1 MFRNNQ
7 YSKTNKHSLN
17 CVGVS
22 IKKLLMYKLDQ
33 YLQPYLVHN
42 LTLSELQ
49 KYEVGFLNHNSPYA
63 QYFPDQVAI
72 PGTHIPT
79 LQEVVDYVDQTS
91 NRKVKYQIEIKNDP
105 EHPGW
110 TSSPQEFAN
119 KLYTFLKKNKM
130 IDRVEIQSFD
140 WEPLYYLQKLDSKIK
155 TAYLLVGKED
165 KVRMLNQD
173 PKIAGLWSGGK
184 LLKDYNGSIPQMI
197 KALGGSCYE
206 PEDVE
211 LTKHDLEE
219 AHKLGL
225 KVVVWTWPEHSGK
238 AFNPVVVQKLIDWG
252 VDGIITDDP
261 ARLNSMLAARYMH
274 VPKQY
279 INAK

>member
-1 MFRNNQ
+1 
-7 YSKTNKHSLN
+7 
-17 CVGVS
+17 
-22 IKKLLMYKLDQ
+22 
-33 YLQPYLVHN
+33 
-42 LTLSELQ
+42 
-49 KYEVGFLNHNSPYA
+49 
-63 QYFPDQVAI
+63 
-72 PGTHIPT
+72 
-79 LQEVVDYVDQTS
+79 
-91 NRKVKYQIEIKNDP
+91 
-105 EHPGW
+105 
-110 TSSPQEFAN
+110 
-119 KLYTFLKKNKM
+119 
-130 IDRVEIQSFD
+130 
-140 WEPLYYLQKLDSKIK
+140 
-155 TAYLLVGKED
+155 
-165 KVRMLNQD
+165 MLNQD

-279 INAK
+279 IKAK